1 MAEQEQT
8 TTTGGE
14 PPATN
19 KDQEKASKDQERH
32 KRDIENDIK
41 EGKEIAEL
49 VQKELKMS
57 ADKDAEVKLQAI
69 GAELAEIANQA
80 PVDVTWGD
88 GRFNQFQYQFKLLEG
103 DDVNAFSLPGGFIF
117 FYDGLIKFAE
127 SDDEIAAVVAHE
139 IAHASFRHMATLR
152 REQAKMSWA
161 ALPAILA
168 AAFSRN
174 PEVISGTLTAA
185 SLTNQA
191 FASGW
196 SVDAEKSA
204 DYGAVQYMAKSRYN
218 AVGMLTFMERLAFR
232 DRFAP
237 KIDWGIYA
245 SHPPSEQRA
254 SNILRQL
261 AKYDIPVKRSAV
273 TTTYSARSIP
283 QENGYYELW
292 FGNTKVYSFGGT
304 DAKDRAALA
313 VIALNNYLDSLP
325 ASYTIQTSGN
335 ELLGRGRVLFKG
347 RPEDVVGRQISPEE
361 AVRDARSALSHV
373 IFDLSFRVWAS
384 PRG

>member
-1 MAEQEQT
+1 MISAILALSQVTATPIHHHDDWRSELPPQVLDLIAQQEQT
-8 TTTGGE
+8 STTGE
-14 PPATN
+14 PPATD
-19 KDQEKASKDQERH
+19 KEQEKAKKDQERH

-49 VQKELKMS
+49 VEKELKLS
-57 ADKDAEVKLQAI
+57 QDKDAEAKLQAI

-103 DDVNAFSLPGGFIF
+103 DDVNAFSLPGGYIF

-139 IAHASFRHMATLR
+139 ISHAAFRHMATLR

-204 DYGAVQYMAKSRYN
+204 DYGAVQYMVKSRYN
-218 AVGMLTFMERLAFR
+218 AVGMLTFMERLAFQ
-232 DRFAP
+232 D
-237 KIDWGIYA
+237 
-245 SHPPSEQRA
+245 
-254 SNILRQL
+254 
-261 AKYDIPVKRSAV
+261 
-273 TTTYSARSIP
+273 
-283 QENGYYELW
+283 
-292 FGNTKVYSFGGT
+292 
-304 DAKDRAALA
+304 
-313 VIALNNYLDSLP
+313 
-325 ASYTIQTSGN
+325 
-335 ELLGRGRVLFKG
+335 
-347 RPEDVVGRQISPEE
+347 
-361 AVRDARSALSHV
+361 
-373 IFDLSFRVWAS
+373 
-384 PRG
+384 